1 MSSADASHMEHASMP
16 ELSRNTDTQGH
27 GSAEVLRKSLKEPP
41 VCPTDDEAVTPKRKT
56 QSFDYVWRSGVAGG
70 FAGSAAKT
78 VVAPLDRVKILFQ
91 ASNPRFAK
99 YTGSWFGVATAM
111 KDIYRY
117 EGATGL
123 YRGHSA
129 TLLRIFPYAGI
140 KFLAYEQIR
149 AVIIPHK
156 SHETPMRRLVSGSL
170 AGVTSV
176 FFTYPLEV
184 IRVRLAFETKREG
197 HSSLSSICR
206 QIYNEQPV
214 QKSATARLPNAPVP
228 VTAAAEAAAA
238 TVEAV
243 APRTG
248 LVNFYRGFTPTLL
261 GMVPYAGVSFLTHD
275 TVGDIMRSPAFE
287 KYTTLPKKQ
296 NHPPGKPAPL
306 RSWAELCSGGI
317 AGLISQTASYPLEV
331 IRRRMQV
338 GGAVGDGRRLRIGET
353 ASMIFRERGIPG
365 FYVGLTIGTERRAP
379 GKIGSPCSAERQRLL
394 EVLLDLATPCLSW
407 ILLSSAKTLGSN
419 PKAREVDDRH
429 EPVAPEVGAV
439 EEANAFPGRGITR
452 ARMVSVLSLERWSL
466 F

>member
-1 MSSADASHMEHASMP
+1 MSSADAAHIEDASIADVA
-16 ELSRNTDTQGH
+16 RNVDIQGQTSSQTVSKPQNEAQVH
-27 GSAEVLRKSLKEPP
+27 SSTHETAAAKSNL
-41 VCPTDDEAVTPKRKT
+41 
-56 QSFDYVWRSGVAGG
+56 QSLDYIWRSGVAGG
-70 FAGSAAKT
+70 IAGCAGKT

-111 KDIYRY
+111 KDIHHY
-117 EGATGL
+117 EGVTGL

-149 AVIIPHK
+149 AIIIPNK
-156 SHETPMRRLVSGSL
+156 SHETPMRRLLSGSL

-214 QKSATARLPNAPVP
+214 QKSAAARLPSAPAPVS
-228 VTAAAEAAAA
+228 AAAEATAS
-238 TVEAV
+238 TVEAI

-248 LVNFYRGFTPTLL
+248 LINFYRGFAPTVM
-261 GMVPYAGVSFLTHD
+261 GMLPYAGMSFLTHD
-275 TVGDIMRSPAFE
+275 TVGDILRSPSLA
-287 KYTTLPKKQ
+287 KHTTLPKKA
-296 NHPPGKPAPL
+296 NHPEGKPAPL
-306 RSWAELCSGGI
+306 KSWAELTAGGI

-353 ASMIFRERGIPG
+353 AGMIFRERGFPG
-365 FYVGLTIGTERRAP
+365 FFVGLTIGYVKVFPMAAVAFFTYERM
-379 GKIGSPCSAERQRLL
+379 KL
-394 EVLLDLATPCLSW
+394 V
-407 ILLSSAKTLGSN
+407 
-419 PKAREVDDRH
+419 
-429 EPVAPEVGAV
+429 
-439 EEANAFPGRGITR
+439 FGI
-452 ARMVSVLSLERWSL
+452 
-466 F
+466 